1 MPTQPSNRVDFI
13 DWLKAIGMLLIV
25 FGHYFGEPYDQLTQP
40 VYPKQLGVA
49 FFVFVMGWGLAKEA
63 RPHWQVVYNRLFP
76 MYFWGIAIAVF
87 LSVVFFITQGHPAI
101 TNYLPFF
108 AGINVLTN
116 FFPSN
121 PTTWYI
127 GTYLHILLLWALFMR
142 KVKVTKPLILLVLF
156 FEITVRAIFIDFDR
170 LFTGYMLISNW
181 LTVFLLGMYM
191 HQQKG
196 LQQKYRQK
204 NLHNNTK
211 ALLLILVWAII
222 LFTWASLLNP
232 FNITRSFPF
241 RLPLEHSTLI
251 SSIVV
256 SIAISFVYLSNTIFA
271 VKLFSCIPANRI
283 VRFFSRNTIF
293 IFIGHMPLYDVA
305 EPIARLFVE
314 SGWGKRAI
322 IVFIMYV
329 GLAVMSEFLHK
340 LIDLN
345 KLKVKLWARFN

>member
-49 FFVFVMGWGLAKEA
+49 FFVFVMGWGLAKEV
-63 RPHWQVVYNRLFP
+63 RSHWHVVYNRLFP
-76 MYFWGIAIAVF
+76 MYFWGIVIAVF
-87 LSVVFFITQGHPAI
+87 LSMLFLITQGHPAI

-108 AGINVLTN
+108 AGINVITN

-127 GTYLHILLLWALFMR
+127 GTYLHILLLWALLMR
-142 KVKVTKPLILLVLF
+142 KVRVTKPLILLVLF
-156 FEITVRAIFIDFDR
+156 FEITVRSIFIDLDR

-191 HQQKG
+191 HQQKD
-196 LQQKYRQK
+196 
-204 NLHNNTK
+204 NHNNTK
-211 ALLLILVWAII
+211 ALLVILVWAII

-241 RLPLEHSTLI
+241 RLPIEHSTLI
-251 SSIVV
+251 SSVVV
-256 SIAISFVYLSNTIFA
+256 SIAISFVYLSNTLFA

-305 EPIARLFVE
+305 EPIARLFVQ

-329 GLAVMSEFLHK
+329 GLAGVSELLHK

-345 KLKVKLWARFN
+345 KLKEKLSVRLS